1 MIRRL
6 IVSYVALVGVAL
18 AAFTVPVAFTLT
30 SQLRRDTEESV
41 LREATTM
48 ALLLGDGDAP
58 AREALARMAGAYAD
72 ETPGTV
78 EVAAADGR
86 SAMPPLPLTAR
97 PHDAAFGDALERGRT
112 TVDWGSRFVWG
123 PELVITVPAYARGG
137 VTGGAEGDDGGAAES
152 GDGDAEREGE
162 TGAAGEAAGV
172 AGAPGK
178 TGEATG
184 APGEAAGWTVEAED
198 ADDDGQALGSA
209 GPADRIVGAV
219 RVRYATADLTDRLW
233 RIWGFRAVLAVGVL
247 AVAAGLGAIVA
258 RLLTKPLRQ
267 LNDMASRF
275 GDGDLTARSPVT
287 GPQETRTLARTL
299 NQGAERLDTLVASQR
314 IFVADA
320 SHQLRTPL
328 TALRL
333 SLDNIADGVDDA
345 FVRED
350 VEQATAEV
358 VRMSRLVSGLLVLA
372 RAEAKVSA
380 PEPLALRELVEERL
394 KVWRPAADER
404 GVTIALTG
412 DADDRARVLAGAGT
426 LDQVLDNVLSNA
438 LEVSPDRGTITV
450 RVETGGPEEA
460 VLEVLDQ
467 GPGMSAAEQARAFD
481 RFWRGQGLTGRSG
494 SGLGLAIVRQLVTD
508 DGGTVTLRDAPGGGL
523 CVRIGL
529 RTVGDGAR
537 WISPRPGAPRSGG

>member
-1 MIRRL
+1 MIKRL
-6 IVSYVALVGVAL
+6 IVSYVALVAVAL

-30 SQLRRDTEESV
+30 AQLRGDTEESV
-41 LREATTM
+41 RREATTM
-48 ALLLGDGDAP
+48 ALLLGDGDEP
-58 AREALARMAGAYAD
+58 ARQALARMAGAYAD

-78 EVAAADGR
+78 EVVAADGR
-86 SAMPPLPLTAR
+86 SAVPPLPLPAQ
-97 PHDAAFGDALERGRT
+97 PDDPAFREALRRGVT
-112 TVDWGSRFVWG
+112 TVDWGSRLVWG
-123 PELVITVPAYARGG
+123 PELVLTVPVY
-137 VTGGAEGDDGGAAES
+137 EGRHAVPHP
-152 GDGDAEREGE
+152 
-162 TGAAGEAAGV
+162 AGE
-172 AGAPGK
+172 
-178 TGEATG
+178 E
-184 APGEAAGWTVEAED
+184 E
-198 ADDDGQALGSA
+198 
-209 GPADRIVGAV
+209 RIVGAV
-219 RVRYATADLTDRLW
+219 RIRYATADLTDRLW
-233 RIWGFRAVLAVGVL
+233 RIWGFRAILAVGVL
-247 AVAAGLGAIVA
+247 AVAAGLGAVVA

-287 GPQETRTLARTL
+287 GPRETRTLARTL

-333 SLDNIADGVDDA
+333 ALDNIADGVDDD

-350 VEQATAEV
+350 VDQATAEV

-372 RAEAKVSA
+372 RAEAKVAA
-380 PEPLALRELVEERL
+380 PEPLALRELVEDRL
-394 KVWRPAADER
+394 NVWRPAADER
-404 GVTIALTG
+404 GVTIRLTG
-412 DADDRARVLAGAGT
+412 AADDAPRVLAGPGN

-450 RVETGGPEEA
+450 RVETCGPEEA

-481 RFWRGQGLTGRSG
+481 RFWRGQGLTGRTG
-494 SGLGLAIVRQLVTD
+494 SGLGLAIVKQLVTD
-508 DGGTVTLRDAPGGGL
+508 DGGRVALRDAPGGGL

-529 RTVGDGAR
+529 RTEAEGPR
-537 WISPRPGAPRSGG
+537 RISPRPGAPRSGG

>member
-6 IVSYVALVGVAL
+6 ILSYVALVAVAL

-30 SQLRRDTEESV
+30 AQLRGDTEESV
-41 LREATTM
+41 RREATTM

-58 AREALARMAGAYAD
+58 ARQALARMAGAYAD
-72 ETPGTV
+72 ETPGRV
-78 EVAAADGR
+78 EVVAADGR
-86 SAMPPLPLTAR
+86 SAVEPLPLPAH
-97 PHDAAFGDALERGRT
+97 PDDPAFGAALQHGRT
-112 TVDWGSRFVWG
+112 TVDWGSRLVWG
-123 PELVITVPAYARGG
+123 PELVVTVPAFARRETSAADARGRAEREDG
-137 VTGGAEGDDGGAAES
+137 RREEGGAEDG
-152 GDGDAEREGE
+152 
-162 TGAAGEAAGV
+162 
-172 AGAPGK
+172 
-178 TGEATG
+178 
-184 APGEAAGWTVEAED
+184 AED
-198 ADDDGQALGSA
+198 ASA
-209 GPADRIVGAV
+209 GEPAPAERIVGAV
-219 RVRYATADLTDRLW
+219 RVRYATADLSDRLW
-233 RIWGFRAVLAVGVL
+233 RIWGFRAILAVGVL

-287 GPQETRTLARTL
+287 GPQETQTLARTL

-333 SLDNIADGVDDA
+333 SLDNIADGVDDE

-350 VEQATAEV
+350 VDQATAEV

-394 KVWRPAADER
+394 QVWRPAADER
-404 GVTIALTG
+404 GVTIVLTG
-412 DADDRARVLAGAGT
+412 DADDLPRVLAGPGN

-450 RVETGGPEEA
+450 RVETAGPEEA

-494 SGLGLAIVRQLVTD
+494 SGLGLAIVKQLVTD
-508 DGGTVTLRDAPGGGL
+508 DGGGVALRDAPGGGL
-523 CVRIGL
+523 RVRIAL
-529 RTVGDGAR
+529 RTVAEGPR